1 VNSGKLKI
9 SLFTFS
15 FSLNQMAVERSQKE
29 VWRLAPYLMVVL
41 LLGNFIL
48 MAFDAKEENSKQ
60 RILRVWTQAAADF
73 VQSPVTTV
81 ASAAN
86 NYFQSIATLR
96 NAQTDNDVLKERLQ
110 ALEIELQSGKTLS
123 AENER
128 LKSLIQL
135 KDETKFKI
143 LMAKVVGRD
152 PSTWFDSS
160 IVNRGNLDGIK
171 VNMPVVTNEGLAGRV
186 IAVSPITS
194 QFVLISDDKS
204 AAAAIVG
211 QLGAS
216 NALGVVRGMN
226 DKDQLEM
233 RYVPGSIPVAVGEIV
248 YTTGLDGIYPPGL
261 KIGEVIEVRPGSTT
275 IPHTIY
281 VRPSA
286 KISSMQEVAI
296 LLYQQTERPKYEQ
309 ALPNTITDA
318 NMLVNSNTA
327 VNPNANAN
335 TNR

>member
-1 VNSGKLKI
+1 
-9 SLFTFS
+9 
-15 FSLNQMAVERSQKE
+15 MAVERSQKE

-60 RILRVWTQAAADF
+60 RVLRVWTQAAADF

-81 ASAAN
+81 ASSAN
-86 NYFQSIATLR
+86 GYFQSISSLR
-96 NAQTDNDVLKERLQ
+96 NAQTDNDLLKERVQ
-110 ALEIELQSGKTLS
+110 TLEIELQGSKTLT

-128 LKSLIQL
+128 LKSLVQL

-143 LMAKVVGRD
+143 LMAKIVGRD
-152 PSTWFDSS
+152 PSTWFDAS
-160 IVNRGNLDGIK
+160 IVNRGNLDGVK
-171 VNMPVVTNEGLAGRV
+171 VSMPVVTNEGLAGRI

-194 QFVLISDDKS
+194 QFVLITDDKS

-211 QLGAS
+211 QLGTS

-233 RYVPGSIPVAVGEIV
+233 RYVPGSIPVEVGEIV
-248 YTTGLDGIYPPGL
+248 YTTGQDGIYPPGL
-261 KIGEVIEVRPGSTT
+261 KIGEVSEVRTGSATV
-275 IPHTIY
+275 PHIIY
-281 VRPSA
+281 IKTSA

-309 ALPNTITDA
+309 ALPNTVKDA
-318 NMLVNSNTA
+318 NMLANSNTNTA
-327 VNPNANAN
+327 VKPNANAD

>member
-1 VNSGKLKI
+1 
-9 SLFTFS
+9 
-15 FSLNQMAVERSQKE
+15 MAVERSQKE

-60 RILRVWTQAAADF
+60 RILRVWTQAAAEF
-73 VQSPVTTV
+73 VQSPVTTI
-81 ASAAN
+81 ASSAN
-86 NYFQSIATLR
+86 SYFQSIATLR
-96 NAQTDNDVLKERLQ
+96 NAQTDNDLLKERVQ
-110 ALEIELQSGKTLS
+110 ALEIELQGGKTLS
-123 AENER
+123 AENDR
-128 LKSLIQL
+128 LKSLVQL
-135 KDETKFKI
+135 KDETKYKI
-143 LMAKVVGRD
+143 LMAKIVGRD

-160 IVNRGNLDGIK
+160 IVNRGNLDGVK
-171 VNMPVVTNEGLAGRV
+171 VSMPVVTNEGLAGRV

-194 QFVLISDDKS
+194 QFVLITDDKS

-211 QLGAS
+211 QLGTS

-226 DKDQLEM
+226 DKDQLVM
-233 RYVPGSIPVAVGEIV
+233 NYVPGSIPIETGELV

-261 KIGEVIEVRPGSTT
+261 KIGEVTEIRAGSTT

-281 VRPSA
+281 IKPSA

-309 ALPNTITDA
+309 ALPNTVKDA
-318 NMLVNSNTA
+318 NMLANSNTL
-327 VNPNANAN
+327 VKPNANAN

>member
-1 VNSGKLKI
+1 
-9 SLFTFS
+9 
-15 FSLNQMAVERSQKE
+15 MAIERSQKE

-60 RILRVWTQAAADF
+60 RVLRVWTQAAAEF

-81 ASAAN
+81 TSAAN
-86 NYFQSIATLR
+86 GYFQSIYQLR
-96 NAQTDNDVLKERLQ
+96 TAQTDNDVLKEKIQ
-110 ALEIELQSGKTLS
+110 ALEIELQDSKTMT

-135 KDETKFKI
+135 KDETKYKV
-143 LMAKVVGRD
+143 LMAKIVGRD

-171 VNMPVVTNEGLAGRV
+171 LNMPVVTNEGLAGRV

-194 QFVLISDDKS
+194 QFVLITDDKS

-211 QLGAS
+211 QLGVS

-226 DKDQLEM
+226 DKDQLVM
-233 RYVPGSIPVAVGEIV
+233 NYVPGSTPIEVGETV

-261 KIGEVIEVRPGSTT
+261 KIGEVTEVRTGSATV
-275 IPHTIY
+275 PHVIY
-281 VRPSA
+281 IKTSA

-309 ALPNTITDA
+309 ALPNTIKDA
-318 NMLVNSNTA
+318 NMLANSNVNTA
-327 VNPNANAN
+327 AKPNTNAN